1 MQSRGS
7 SAAKLRRSHEL
18 TRKSHQIDLELAL
31 TRSLALCMIDQYLTQ
46 FLDHLRYERNVSA
59 HTVRNYESD
68 LIQFFD
74 FLAAANRSNQTASR
88 AHARR
93 RQPAIAQI
101 DHLTIREWLSNL
113 HSDHKKK
120 TSIARKLA
128 ALRTFFQF
136 LVREEIIETNP
147 AKLVATPRKEKKLP
161 AHLSIEDAIRF
172 IETPDSETDF
182 GKRDRAILELLYAT
196 GVRVSELVSLNLR
209 DIDFQNKLLRVL
221 GKRRKERIVPFGDP
235 AANALHDYFPVR
247 QKLLLNAPV
256 TSRDAQPLILNYQ
269 GTRMS
274 TRSVGRLVEKYIR
287 LCAGIHDISPHALRH
302 SFATHLLDSGAD
314 LRDIQELLGHARLS
328 TTQIY
333 THVSMEKLIE
343 VYDKAHP
350 KA

>member
-1 MQSRGS
+1 
-7 SAAKLRRSHEL
+7 
-18 TRKSHQIDLELAL
+18 
-31 TRSLALCMIDQYLTQ
+31 MIDQLLTQ

-59 HTVRNYESD
+59 HTLRNYASD
-68 LIQFFD
+68 LEQFLD
-74 FLAAANRSNQTASR
+74 HIAPADVKSGKR
-88 AHARR
+88 AE
-93 RQPAIAQI
+93 PDIKQI
-101 DHLTIREWLSNL
+101 DHITIREWLSAL
-113 HSDHKKK
+113 HSDQKKK

-136 LVREEIIETNP
+136 LVRESVLEMNP

-161 AHLSIEDAIRF
+161 VHLSIEDAVRF
-172 IETPDSETDF
+172 IETPDSETDS

-196 GVRVSELVSLNLR
+196 GMRVSELVQLDLR
-209 DIDFQNKLLRVL
+209 DIDFKNKLIRVT

-235 AANALHDYFPVR
+235 ASQSLKQYLMVR
-247 QKLLLNAPV
+247 EGFLMNAPA
-256 TSRDAQPLILNYQ
+256 TKRDSRPLILNYQ
-269 GTRMS
+269 GTRMTS
-274 TRSVGRLVEKYIR
+274 RSIGRLVEKYIR

-302 SFATHLLDSGAD
+302 SFATHLLDCGAD